1 MAAALYFAGAGA
13 HYHSCAPVLSS
24 CPLLAPL
31 LFLFEPPW
39 PSRAEPM
46 LLVILKHYPSPS
58 IPISLVVP
66 VFSHLVYLILQP
78 QFLCAPLLQAQLFW
92 GEITQP
98 MRNISSH
105 TLQKAVCFLSHC
117 GLCLSPNWGKV
128 RGILCSCLFLGRVQV
143 SQPNNLHGSCPALI
157 SYATF
162 SCISAFLSQVPSPW
176 SFGGLFQ
183 TSLALPM

>member
-78 QFLCAPLLQAQLFW
+78 QFPCAPVLQAQLF
-92 GEITQP
+92 GGKSPSQCRTYLHIHSRRQSA
-98 MRNISSH
+98 SSVTVASAFH
-105 TLQKAVCFLSHC
+105 QTGVKSGVFCAHVCFWDESKS
-117 GLCLSPNWGKV
+117 LSP
-128 RGILCSCLFLGRVQV
+128 
-143 SQPNNLHGSCPALI
+143 
-157 SYATF
+157 
-162 SCISAFLSQVPSPW
+162 
-176 SFGGLFQ
+176 
-183 TSLALPM
+183 TSMGPVLL